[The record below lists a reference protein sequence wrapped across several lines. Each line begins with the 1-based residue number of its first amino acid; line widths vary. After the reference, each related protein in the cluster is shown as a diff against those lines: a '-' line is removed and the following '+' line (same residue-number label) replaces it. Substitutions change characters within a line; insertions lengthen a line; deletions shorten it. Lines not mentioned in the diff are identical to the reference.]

1 MQEVLKTAGV
11 PARPKKRSA
20 TKSRVRPS
28 AKKRVQGQPPVV
40 VRVVSD
46 SSASRHVVDLKQDE
60 REKALADVNVFHE
73 KPYAPPQRVT
83 VDFAALVRASQ
94 KSKVISHKSK
104 VISPNSGIGHWKR
117 KTNYPPQA
125 GRPYSAVG
133 WRPFVSPITYHLSAI
148 RYALH
153 STASLMRD
161 RTSVWMRNSRQMFS
175 LKRLAYATVALFLIA
190 ALPFPAI
197 GYYYKVKDDSRRVVE
212 ESANAFLALQ
222 SSTFA
227 ALQSNIPQAQY
238 DLNAALQSF
247 DAASSIVER
256 EHKALVYV
264 MSLLPV
270 IGNQV
275 LSRQHLLSAGH
286 HLALGNASLV
296 RGITAVENSD
306 ETLPGRLAILRAHV
320 ESAIPQYE
328 EALAQLSGVAE
339 RDVPVEYQQSFG
351 EFRLLFAAFI
361 NDMHDLVDLSS
372 AFESLLGSEEL
383 KRYLI
388 VFQNQN
394 ELRPTGGFMGSFAT
408 LDVQKGRVLALD
420 VPPGG
425 TYDLQGQLDV
435 FVKPPLPLQA
445 VNARWEFQDANWFP
459 DFPLSAQKI
468 EWFYRH
474 GRGATVDGVIA
485 INASVLERVLG
496 VVGPIIVEDRGL
508 VIAADDAIEILQQ
521 EVETGADKIAGKPKA
536 VIGDI
541 LSRVISRLGSLEPAE
556 TIRLLGEV
564 RDALEQKE
572 IQAYVHD
579 PHLYQT
585 LRDFGWT
592 GDVASVPPR
601 QDYLM
606 VVAANIHGQK
616 SDAKIEQQ
624 VEHQAV
630 VQDDGSVI
638 DTVFIKRHHTGTLG
652 EPFSGTPNVSYVR
665 VYAPDGAELL
675 DAGGFTFPPE
685 DVFKTPEAWYEDDV
699 DLAGLERE
707 VGVHPGSGT
716 RITREFDKIAFGNW
730 MIVGPGDTV
739 EAYVTYRLPFAVFSG
754 EGSRYSLLVQKQSG
768 TASAFRSAVIYPDG
782 WHPAWRSRDDLD
794 LASNGAAFETALATD
809 EVFGVVMEKIEE

>member
-1 MQEVLKTAGV
+1 MKDKAIAGI
-11 PARPKKRSA
+11 RS
-20 TKSRVRPS
+20 V
-28 AKKRVQGQPPVV
+28 
-40 VRVVSD
+40 
-46 SSASRHVVDLKQDE
+46 
-60 REKALADVNVFHE
+60 
-73 KPYAPPQRVT
+73 
-83 VDFAALVRASQ
+83 
-94 KSKVISHKSK
+94 
-104 VISPNSGIGHWKR
+104 
-117 KTNYPPQA
+117 
-125 GRPYSAVG
+125 
-133 WRPFVSPITYHLSAI
+133 
-148 RYALH
+148 
-153 STASLMRD
+153 
-161 RTSVWMRNSRQMFS
+161 RQMFS
-175 LKRLAYATVALFLIA
+175 LKRLAYATVALFLVA
-190 ALPFPAI
+190 VLPFPAV

-275 LSRQHLLSAGH
+275 SSRQHLLSAGH

-296 RGITAVENSD
+296 RGITAVEASD
-306 ETLPGRLAILRAHV
+306 ETLPGRLAIFSAHV
-320 ESAIPQYE
+320 KSAIPQYE
-328 EALAQLSGVAE
+328 EALAQLSGVSE
-339 RDVPVEYQQSFG
+339 GDVPSEYQQSFG
-351 EFRLLFAAFI
+351 EFRLLFAGFI

-445 VNARWEFQDANWFP
+445 VNTRWEFQDANWFP
-459 DFPLSAQKI
+459 DFPLAAQKI

-485 INASVLERVLG
+485 INASVLERVLR
-496 VVGPIIVEDRGL
+496 VIGPIIDEERGL
-508 VIAADDAIEILQQ
+508 VIAEGDAIETLQK

-541 LSRVISRLGSLEPAE
+541 LSQVVSRLGSLETAE

-572 IQAYVHD
+572 IQAYAHD
-579 PHLYQT
+579 PDLYQT

-592 GDVASVPPR
+592 GDVASVPPQ

-606 VVAANIHGQK
+606 VVSANIHGQK

-624 VEHQAV
+624 IEHQAV
-630 VQDDGSVI
+630 VQDDGSVV
-638 DTVFIKRHHTGTLG
+638 DTVFIKRHHTGISG
-652 EPFSGTPNVSYVR
+652 EPFSGAPNVSYVR
-665 VYAPDGAELL
+665 VYAPEGAELL
-675 DAGGFTFPPE
+675 DAGGFIFPPE
-685 DVFKTPEAWYEDDV
+685 SVFKAPEAWYEDDA
-699 DLAGLERE
+699 DLTGLERE

-716 RITREFDKIAFGNW
+716 RITREFEKTAFGNW
-730 MIVGPGDTV
+730 MIVGPGDTA
-739 EAYVTYRLPFAVFSG
+739 EAYVTYRLPFAVVNG
-754 EGSRYSLLVQKQSG
+754 EGSRYSMLVQKQSG

-794 LASNGAAFETALATD
+794 LASNGAAFATTLETD
-809 EVFGVVMEKIEE
+809 EVFGVVMEKTRE